1 MDEFHSYT
9 SIENTHNAKF
19 MNQVYNHCPPDEQW
33 CATEKIHGSNFSAHV
48 DGNTIKWGKR
58 TAFLTD
64 EELPSFYNCHH
75 VKENYGKKIMSLFQS
90 IQSKSEEKIEVMRVF
105 GELCGGGYEGIL
117 SGHKYT
123 VESMD
128 HIPKIKI
135 INSYKNKVKM
145 VQQEV
150 QYVPTIE
157 FIIFDICIITSKT
170 RYYMGMKDVI
180 HECNMADLPCVPI
193 LHIGTIVDL
202 VKLSPN
208 FITTIPQIFDLPAF
222 ENNMAEGYEFK
233 PLNEKKLPLGSRSIL
248 KHKSA
253 TFGEKSNKKV
263 IVSRSIIKATE
274 KHNEIIDHICQF
286 ICVNRLNNVKSK
298 LTSDELT
305 NNKKVS
311 GHLIQDAIA
320 DALKE
325 LSEEDIKFYSKER
338 SIIMPQLNTFA
349 IETLHKSTMSVTTV
363 V

>member
-128 HIPKIKI
+128 HIPKIKF
-135 INSYKNKVKM
+135 INSYKN
-145 VQQEV
+145 
-150 QYVPTIE
+150 I
-157 FIIFDICIITSKT
+157 
-170 RYYMGMKDVI
+170 
-180 HECNMADLPCVPI
+180 
-193 LHIGTIVDL
+193 
-202 VKLSPN
+202 
-208 FITTIPQIFDLPAF
+208 
-222 ENNMAEGYEFK
+222 
-233 PLNEKKLPLGSRSIL
+233 
-248 KHKSA
+248 
-253 TFGEKSNKKV
+253 
-263 IVSRSIIKATE
+263 
-274 KHNEIIDHICQF
+274 
-286 ICVNRLNNVKSK
+286 
-298 LTSDELT
+298 
-305 NNKKVS
+305 
-311 GHLIQDAIA
+311 
-320 DALKE
+320 
-325 LSEEDIKFYSKER
+325 
-338 SIIMPQLNTFA
+338 
-349 IETLHKSTMSVTTV
+349 
-363 V
+363 